1 MTARLT
7 ALIVE
12 TTCGRSDRESRD
24 ESKPLTPAEM
34 PARAGRPGGGRPMS
48 EPAVEIAAADIG
60 AYRRGN
66 TGVPYVTTFASGRAG
81 PHAVISALVHGNELC
96 GAHALVALF
105 EREVRP
111 WRGRLSLAFANT
123 AAYARFDPANPKLT
137 RYVDED
143 FNRVWDP
150 ATLDGPRRSV
160 ELDRAREL
168 RPLIA
173 SADVLLDLH
182 SMQLPAAPLLLCG
195 LAAKGRRLAVA
206 MGYPA
211 VVVADAGHRNGARM
225 RDFGAFADPA
235 RPAAAM
241 LVECGQHW
249 ARSSV
254 AVAIATCARFLA
266 ALDLVAPETLGR
278 LGAEPA
284 AQTQRTIEVTH
295 AVIVDGGPFRF
306 TADFNGLEV
315 IPNSGTVIA
324 HDGAEPVRTPYD
336 DCVLIMPSRRLGP
349 GLTAVRLGRYVT

>member
-1 MTARLT
+1 
-7 ALIVE
+7 
-12 TTCGRSDRESRD
+12 
-24 ESKPLTPAEM
+24 
-34 PARAGRPGGGRPMS
+34 MS
-48 EPAVEIAAADIG
+48 EARVEIAAPDIS

-66 TGVPYVTTFASGRAG
+66 TDVPYVTTFDSGRAG
-81 PHAVISALVHGNELC
+81 PHAVITALVHGNELC

-111 WRGRLSLAFANT
+111 CRGRLSLAFVNT
-123 AAYARFDPANPKLT
+123 AAYARFDPASPKLS

-150 ATLDGPRRSV
+150 ATLDGARRSV

-195 LAAKGRRLAVA
+195 LPAKGRALAA
-206 MGYPA
+206 AIGYPA
-211 VVVADAGHRNGARM
+211 VVVADAGHPNGPRM

-235 RPAAAM
+235 SPAAAM

-249 ARSSV
+249 AKSSIT
-254 AVAIATCARFLA
+254 VAIATCGRFLA
-266 ALDLVAPETLGR
+266 ALDLVAPENLGR
-278 LGAEPA
+278 LGDEPA
-284 AQTQRTIEVTH
+284 AESQRVIEVTH
-295 AVIVDGGPFRF
+295 AVIVNGGPFRF
-306 TADFNGLEV
+306 TADFQGLEV
-315 IPNSGTVIA
+315 IPKSGTLIA
-324 HDGAEPVRTPYD
+324 RDGDRPVRTPYD

-349 GLTAVRLGRYVT
+349 GLTAVRLGRFVA